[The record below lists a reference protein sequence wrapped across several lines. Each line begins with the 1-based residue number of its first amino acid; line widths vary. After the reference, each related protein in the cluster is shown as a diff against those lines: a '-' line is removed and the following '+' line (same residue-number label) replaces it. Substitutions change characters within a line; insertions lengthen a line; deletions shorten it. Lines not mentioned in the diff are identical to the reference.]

1 MAYEIPPFNS
11 KTRRRMGTRTIN
23 YENWYNNV
31 NNPYAYLYGIDD
43 SPLMQFETLQGDPV
57 ERIKIDTQPNQ
68 FQIDFTDADQMIDE
82 NLYNPAS
89 EPPEY
94 SASDQKSNSKFNWK
108 GIGDLATTAAGHI
121 ADIVNSTKSTITIPK
136 YTNYHADSINNL
148 SDLGNMHKTY
158 LNKDTLL
165 QEPTAKTFFGDF
177 FKKSTEGAIAG
188 SSLGPWGILGGA
200 IGGGLASI
208 GNIAAKRSTYNK
220 DLNAISRFNRLENIA
235 FNNAYNT
242 GLNNIIDNKNHSM
255 YKQRLIGNYNAAGGP
270 LGSEEQMGVTTF
282 NTGGTHE
289 MNQNGGIPQG
299 IGDNGNTNLVE
310 EGEVKWNDFIFSNRI
325 QPSADILSK
334 YNTMFNK
341 KFNSY
346 ADAANFI
353 LDLHKE
359 RENNPF
365 DKSTLN
371 VQMQRLADAQEYQK
385 LSDEAAQYG
394 LTPEE
399 YMEYQQQSK
408 QYENGGNLYPNGG
421 QLYYD
426 AVKRQIVNTQ
436 PQHNYWVPI
445 TQGKSGKNYNGVYN
459 FNSPF
464 YSEFWN
470 TLTPED
476 QAEMKNQF
484 KNWYFSDGYQPTNI
498 YGTNTPY
505 NKWPNQNISIDDLYN
520 EAINDKWG
528 SVHQAWID
536 WMYNQLQNKP
546 VVNNTTTWNI
556 PEPLKTTTDIKQR
569 AELPNDVTQIDKF
582 TTTDPQ
588 YPWYYDA
595 LRTAPIWNNLRAVLI
610 QNNPDY
616 TYANQIA
623 SIYRPISSYP
633 VGQYQRYQ
641 PVDQHYL
648 DTQAN
653 QRANTQYGFYKNNA
667 QSASAANAY
676 ATLAAAN
683 QSAAVNDAYIR
694 ALQTNNQNRNAALQY
709 NNQLDRANEEARRA
723 TQAANYSNYAN
734 IMGNSYAAA
743 EQERLAVENARE
755 SNMQNLAM
763 NLGDLGRELYDRWR
777 INNDPS
783 LSYTTGWKYK
793 QIIPLLNMWNDMMN
807 EYNKTTKSK

>member
-1 MAYEIPPFNS
+1 MAYETPPFDS

-43 SPLMQFETLQGDPV
+43 SPLMQFETLQGEPV

-94 SASDQKSNSKFNWK
+94 SASGQQSNSKLNWK
-108 GIGDLATTAAGHI
+108 GIGDLAITAAGHI

-136 YTNYHADSINNL
+136 YTNYHADSINDL

-165 QEPTAKTFFGDF
+165 QKPTAKTFFGDF

-235 FNNAYNT
+235 FNDAYNT

-299 IGDNGNTNLVE
+299 IGDNGNVNLVE

-325 QPSADILSK
+325 QPSGDILSK
-334 YNTMFNK
+334 YNTAFNK
-341 KFNSY
+341 QFNSY

-399 YMEYQQQSK
+399 YVEYQQQAQNVVNQNSNANSFDSGGDKDKKKPNNYTYMGTLDLAQNGYITDNNGNGYYLHLPGVGQDSSGLKGPTKETRSFAKSYPTLAYHLANFIRNDYLLQRIGANVANATNEYTREMELERYKK
-408 QYENGGNLYPNGG
+408 QEARYNYSLQRAVHIISFLHARDEKFKNGGVSLMSRALNYLQSCGPHWSQNDFNALRSMLDNP
-421 QLYYD
+421 QVTNYYL
-426 AVKRQIVNTQ
+426 K
-436 PQHNYWVPI
+436 
-445 TQGKSGKNYNGVYN
+445 KSGSLLISKL
-459 FNSPF
+459 NSKDAFGTSDPDVIGKH
-464 YSEFWN
+464 SEFKITTTSDLPTITTRSANNITTQTN
-470 TLTPED
+470 T
-476 QAEMKNQF
+476 
-484 KNWYFSDGYQPTNI
+484 STNI
-498 YGTNTPY
+498 SKSGTNTSVNYGYTNTGKSTPIVYY
-505 NKWPNQNISIDDLYN
+505 NPQSTSGNGTLGSYNTNGDGYKITGTGGGSGNKQYRGDIDY
-520 EAINDKWG
+520 
-528 SVHQAWID
+528 
-536 WMYNQLQNKP
+536 
-546 VVNNTTTWNI
+546 
-556 PEPLKTTTDIKQR
+556 
-569 AELPNDVTQIDKF
+569 
-582 TTTDPQ
+582 
-588 YPWYYDA
+588 
-595 LRTAPIWNNLRAVLI
+595 
-610 QNNPDY
+610 
-616 TYANQIA
+616 
-623 SIYRPISSYP
+623 
-633 VGQYQRYQ
+633 
-641 PVDQHYL
+641 
-648 DTQAN
+648 
-653 QRANTQYGFYKNNA
+653 
-667 QSASAANAY
+667 
-676 ATLAAAN
+676 
-683 QSAAVNDAYIR
+683 
-694 ALQTNNQNRNAALQY
+694 
-709 NNQLDRANEEARRA
+709 
-723 TQAANYSNYAN
+723 
-734 IMGNSYAAA
+734 
-743 EQERLAVENARE
+743 
-755 SNMQNLAM
+755 
-763 NLGDLGRELYDRWR
+763 
-777 INNDPS
+777 NDPAN
-783 LSYTTGWKYK
+783 K
-793 QIIPLLNMWNDMMN
+793 QYDDISNN
-807 EYNKTTKSK
+807 

>member
-1 MAYEIPPFNS
+1 MAYEIPPFDS

-43 SPLMQFETLQGDPV
+43 SPLTQFETFQGEPV

-94 SASDQKSNSKFNWK
+94 STSVKKPNANMNWR

-148 SDLGNMHKTY
+148 SDLDNMHKTY
-158 LNKDTLL
+158 LNKNTLL

-208 GNIAAKRSTYNK
+208 GNSIAKKSTYNK
-220 DLNAISRFNRLENIA
+220 DLNAISRFNRFEDIA
-235 FNNAYNT
+235 FNDAYNT

-325 QPSADILSK
+325 QPSMDILSK

-385 LSDEAAQYG
+385 LYDEAAQYG

-399 YMEYQQQSK
+399 YVEYQQQAQ
-408 QYENGGNLYPNGG
+408 QYENVNNTYPEGG

-426 AVKRQIVNTQ
+426 ATKRQIVNTQ

-445 TQGKSGKNYNGVYN
+445 ISGKSGKNYNGIYN
-459 FNSPF
+459 INSPF

-484 KNWYFSDGYQPTNI
+484 KNWYFSDNYQPTNI

-546 VVNNTTTWNI
+546 VVSNKTPWNI
-556 PEPLKTTTDIKQR
+556 PEPLKITTDIKQR
-569 AELPNDVTQIDKF
+569 AKLPNDVTQIDKF
-582 TTTDPQ
+582 TTTEPQ

-595 LRTAPIWNNLRAVLI
+595 LRMAPIFDNLRSVLT

-623 SIYRPISSYP
+623 STYRPVSSYP

-653 QRANTQYGFYKNNA
+653 QRANTQYGFYKNNV
-667 QSASAANAY
+667 QSSSAANAY

>member
-1 MAYEIPPFNS
+1 MAYSKPPFDTIRYYIPPQNPDAYGLDVNYVTPSYTRNIPREDFDTFNQYHYDYLQNPITLPIPDDEVVPDYQVLEDES
-11 KTRRRMGTRTIN
+11 LNKFR
-23 YENWYNNV
+23 NV
-31 NNPYAYLYGIDD
+31 VP
-43 SPLMQFETLQGDPV
+43 
-57 ERIKIDTQPNQ
+57 
-68 FQIDFTDADQMIDE
+68 DQTTVG
-82 NLYNPAS
+82 N
-89 EPPEY
+89 
-94 SASDQKSNSKFNWK
+94 KSKFNFGNFNWQ
-108 GIGDLATTAAGHI
+108 GVGNLATTATGHI
-121 ADIVNSTKSTITIPK
+121 MDVFNNAQSDLTIPK
-136 YTNYHADSINNL
+136 HTNYHTTTLNSLDDVYGLQQAQHLNREIL
-148 SDLGNMHKTY
+148 HK
-158 LNKDTLL
+158 
-165 QEPTAKTFFGDF
+165 PTANDFAFDYLRKTA
-177 FKKSTEGAIAG
+177 EGAAAG
-188 SSLGPWGILGGA
+188 SSFGPWGAVAGAAGGA
-200 IGGGLASI
+200 GAA
-208 GNIAAKRSTYNK
+208 IANAFVKKNTYQN
-220 DLNAISRFNRLENIA
+220 DLNKINA
-235 FNNAYNT
+235 FNQGERRLRGYAYNR
-242 GLNNIIDNKNHSM
+242 GLNNTIKNRNLSM
-255 YKQRLIGNYNAAGGP
+255 NTQRLFNSYAQGGP
-270 LGSEEQMGVTTF
+270 VSNPEAAGVTTF

-289 MNQNGGIPQG
+289 SNPYGGIPQG
-299 IGDNGNTNLVE
+299 VGDNGQTNLVE

-325 QPSADILSK
+325 QPSSDILSK
-334 YNTMFNK
+334 YNTAFNK

-399 YMEYQQQSK
+399 YIEYQQQAQ
-408 QYENGGNLYPNGG
+408 QYANAGNTYPEGG

-426 AVKRQIVNTQ
+426 ATKRQIVNTQ

-445 TQGKSGKNYNGVYN
+445 ISGKSGKNYNGTYN
-459 FNSPF
+459 FDSPF

-470 TLTPED
+470 TLTPID
-476 QAEMKNQF
+476 QATMKDQF
-484 KNWYFSDGYQPTNI
+484 KNWYFSESYQPTNI

-505 NKWPNQNISIDDLYN
+505 NKWPNQNISVDDLYN

-536 WMYNQLQNKP
+536 WMYSLMNHDNLTRQDVLTTPNRPTVQLRTVDVPDTTGQTSDNETA
-546 VVNNTTTWNI
+546 TTTN
-556 PEPLKTTTDIKQR
+556 PR
-569 AELPNDVTQIDKF
+569 
-582 TTTDPQ
+582 

-595 LRTAPIWNNLRAVLI
+595 LRAAPIWNNLRAILT

-623 SIYRPISSYP
+623 STYRPVSSYP

-653 QRANTQYGFYKNNA
+653 QRANTQYGFYRDNT
-667 QSASAANAY
+667 QSTSAANAY

-683 QSAAVNDAYIR
+683 QSAAINDAYTR

-755 SNMQNLAM
+755 TNMQNLAM

-793 QIIPLLNMWNDMMN
+793 QVIPLLNMWADMMN